1 MTPRA
6 KGKSRVYH
14 KKIGRWNPGD
24 LAKKIKETHDIE
36 RLIHDKVIM
45 RNPALH
51 FEMIQSRSRLSLP
64 KQDEYL

>member
-1 MTPRA
+1 MTPRS
-6 KGKSRVYH
+6 KGKSRVFH

-45 RNPALH
+45 KNPALH
-51 FEMIQSRSRLSLP
+51 FEMI
-64 KQDEYL
+64 